1 MKKLIASVLMIA
13 LLASLVGCKG
23 GEEEREPQNTK
34 ASSETT
40 EIITETDFD
49 ATPRPNLLK
58 AWSGGFT
65 EEKLKSTIT
74 KYQTTCTNF
83 VVKKGSGSS
92 VSFDTDFDVSWGSVS
107 LLSPVDDSRIETELD
122 GYIDLYV
129 SVVCTDRTVT
139 VPIDWWYR
147 DMDSWTTSYKVWSYL
162 VCLRDTDGNKH
173 YYYFRVDYSDYAQK

>member
-1 MKKLIASVLMIA
+1 MKKLIALVLIFSIQV
-13 LLASLVGCKG
+13 LLVGCQ
-23 GEEEREPQNTK
+23 ESQSQNT
-34 ASSETT
+34 ETT
-40 EIITETDFD
+40 PDTTSKVTETTLDT
-49 ATPRPNLLK
+49 TPRPNLLK

-65 EEKLKSTIT
+65 NEKLKSTIT

-107 LLSPVDDSRIETELD
+107 HLSPVDDSRIETELN

-129 SVVCTDRTVT
+129 SVVCTDRKVT

-162 VCLRDTDGNKH
+162 VCVRDTNDNVH
-173 YYYFRVDYSDYAQK
+173 YYYFRVDYSDYAQE